1 MQAERL
7 CLRLPQ
13 RELFS
18 QLSLS
23 IPPGVTLVR
32 GDEGCGK
39 TTLLR
44 VLAGELPAQSG
55 ELRLNGIHL
64 KASPDAYQQQ
74 VFWANPRSEAWEQTS
89 PADYFLSLPRRYP
102 SFDTQR
108 ATEQAEGLGLTP
120 HLHKPMYMLSTGSKR
135 KVWLAAAFASGA
147 TVTLLD
153 DPFAAL
159 DKASIGFVL
168 ALLREGSQHPTR
180 AWVVAGYEAPA
191 DVPLAGV
198 IALGE

>member
-7 CLRLPQ
+7 CLRLPP

-18 QLSLS
+18 QLSFG
-23 IPPGVTLVR
+23 IPPGITLVR

-44 VLAGELPAQSG
+44 LLAGELPAESG

-64 KASPDAYQQQ
+64 KTSPAAYQQQ
-74 VFWANPRSEAWEQTS
+74 VFWADPRSEAWEQTS
-89 PADYFLSLPRRYP
+89 PADYVLSLPRHYP
-102 SFDTQR
+102 SFDAQR
-108 ATEQAEGLGLTP
+108 ATELADGLGLTP

-180 AWVVAGYEAPA
+180 AWVVAGYEAPV
-191 DVPLAGV
+191 DVPLAWV
-198 IALGE
+198 IALGA

>member
-1 MQAERL
+1 MHF
-7 CLRLPQ
+7 PQ

-18 QLSLS
+18 QLSLG

-55 ELRLNGIHL
+55 ELRLNGLHL

-102 SFDTQR
+102 SFDAQR
-108 ATEQAEGLGLTP
+108 ATEFAEGLGLTP
-120 HLHKPMYMLSTGSKR
+120 HLNKPMYMLSTGSKR

-180 AWVVAGYEAPA
+180 AWVVAGYEAPT

-198 IALGE
+198 IELEA